1 MHFIHTKPLLV
12 QQLSP
17 VTYHALHLTL
27 ASDTPSVT
35 PHPTYIY
42 IYNIARYNAPVISP
56 CHFTRC
62 ISLTVTYTCDIPGTP
77 LNITTHHTIPSAP
90 RSCKQL
96 HPALARYTLNTHLT
110 LARHTLKILSLQ
122 TTVRYVSVNT
132 IHPPHFTRYTLT
144 GKRYTLLLSS
154 RWNNLQR
161 THLTSCALPLPVRSQ
176 ALHITR

>member
-1 MHFIHTKPLLV
+1 MHFIQSKPLRV
-12 QQLSP
+12 QRFSP

-35 PHPTYIY
+35 PHPSYIY
-42 IYNIARYNAPVISP
+42 IYKITLYNSPIISP
-56 CHFTRC
+56 CHFTRYTP
-62 ISLTVTYTCDIPGTP
+62 LTVTYACDIPGTP
-77 LNITTHHTIPSAP
+77 LNIATHHSLPGAP

-96 HPALARYTLNTHLT
+96 HSALARYTLNTHLT
-110 LARHTLKILSLQ
+110 LARYTLKLLSLQ

-132 IHPPHFTRYTLT
+132 IRPPHFTRYTLT

-161 THLTSCALPLPVRSQ
+161 THLTSYTLPSPIRSQ